1 VVAVAVADQR
11 RLDAARGAVEL
22 SVAELDDA
30 CSRFREDS
38 ELSGLNAR
46 AGAWVRVSPL
56 LFDAVS
62 ASLRAA
68 RLTGGDVDPTIGR
81 AMIALGYDR
90 DFDSLADVRPSVTM
104 ALVPGWRSVAVDPV
118 HRTIRLEPGVMLDL
132 GATAKA
138 LGADLA
144 AARAAEA
151 AGCGVLV
158 GLSGDIAL
166 AGEPPEAGWRIRVTD
181 DHRSALDAPGQTIAV
196 RSGGVATS
204 SVVSRRWRVTD
215 DGASSE
221 AHHVIDPRTARPAA
235 GDWRTVSVAAATCL
249 DANIASTAAIV
260 RGAPAA
266 EWLGELCLPGR
277 LVSRAGAVRH
287 VAGWPA
293 DGDDL
298 ATPPAEPIEAAH
310 R

>member
-1 VVAVAVADQR
+1 
-11 RLDAARGAVEL
+11 
-22 SVAELDDA
+22 
-30 CSRFREDS
+30 
-38 ELSGLNAR
+38 
-46 AGAWVRVSPL
+46 
-56 LFDAVS
+56 
-62 ASLRAA
+62 
-68 RLTGGDVDPTIGR
+68 
-81 AMIALGYDR
+81 
-90 DFDSLADVRPSVTM
+90 
-104 ALVPGWRSVAVDPV
+104 VDPV
-118 HRTIRLEPGVMLDL
+118 HRTIGLEPGVMLDL

-144 AARAAEA
+144 AARAADA

-181 DHRSALDAPGQTIAV
+181 DHRSGLDAPGQTITV

-204 SVVSRRWRVTD
+204 SVVSRRWRVTED
-215 DGASSE
+215 GDGADSE

-277 LVSRAGAVRH
+277 LVSHEGAVRH

-298 ATPPAEPIEAAH
+298 ATPTAAPIEAVH